1 MDRQIKEQVEKI
13 LSTDEE
19 RTNEELL
26 EFFVGELRLTKEE
39 AKKCVSQRGDAL
51 SNPNEFKLRLK

>member
-39 AKKCVSQRGDAL
+39 AKSVY
-51 SNPNEFKLRLK
+51 PNEETL